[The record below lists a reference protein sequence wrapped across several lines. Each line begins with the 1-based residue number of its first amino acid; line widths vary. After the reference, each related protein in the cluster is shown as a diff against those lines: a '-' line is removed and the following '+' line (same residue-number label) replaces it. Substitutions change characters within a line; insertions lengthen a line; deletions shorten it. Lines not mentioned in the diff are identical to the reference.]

1 MMPLPELNK
10 SDRAR
15 EFNDY
20 SPEQRA
26 EVVKAYLFDGL
37 SHRKL
42 DTEILKIDTYNSKG
56 WQSMGILHYL
66 GLDNPFKGIFKGM
79 KIEEAIDILKSEDES
94 YSEII
99 SILESLK
106 LNETIMEDISSENAT
121 EFTILKEGEQREV
134 FTTRYE
140 RKPQLRSRA
149 IQIHGTTCMA
159 CGFNFEEFYGSRGK
173 DYIEVHHVKPLSQ
186 NDESIDINPESDLIV
201 VCANCHRII
210 HRKRN
215 NILSLDELKDLINE
229 NL

>member
-1 MMPLPELNK
+1 MMPIPVLNR

-20 SPEQRA
+20 TPEQRA

-42 DTEILKIDTYNSKG
+42 DEEILKIDTYNSNG

-66 GLDNPFKGIFKGM
+66 GLNNPFKGIFKD
-79 KIEEAIDILKSEDES
+79 KEIEEAINMLKSEGDD
-94 YSEII
+94 YNEIV
-99 SILESLK
+99 SILESFK
-106 LNETIMEDISSENAT
+106 FNETIKDDISLENAS
-121 EFTILKEGEQREV
+121 EYSILKEGQQRLV

-140 RKPQLRSRA
+140 RKPQLRSQA
-149 IQIHGTTCMA
+149 IKIHGTTCMA
-159 CGFNFEEFYGSRGK
+159 CGFNFEEVYGIRGK
-173 DYIEVHHVKPLSQ
+173 DYIEVHHIKPLSQ
-186 NDESIDINPESDLIV
+186 NDESVEVDPASDLIV

-215 NILSLDELKDLINE
+215 EILSLDELKDLIN
-229 NL
+229 